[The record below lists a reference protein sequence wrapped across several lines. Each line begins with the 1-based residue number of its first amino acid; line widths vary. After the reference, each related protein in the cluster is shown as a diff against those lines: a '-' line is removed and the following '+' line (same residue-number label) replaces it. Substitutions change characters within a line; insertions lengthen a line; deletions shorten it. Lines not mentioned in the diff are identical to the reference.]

1 MFFNF
6 SELKLQEITVRQRSM
21 LCMPSSSCPCG
32 FCEPR
37 EASGLVPVSSECL
50 WTSSWGG
57 SVVFLD
63 VLKAGF
69 HLLLLFPTYKS
80 ISSGIYRFF
89 LLLFWSIDN
98 LRKPLKIKVLG
109 GEDSIHS
116 VLSEFLIVL
125 KIHLNLDGKCM
136 GQHNGYEHRLWNL
149 GSNCLG
155 SNLNSSCYHSHMT
168 LGKSL
173 KGPGPQF
180 PNLKHCLIR
189 VLVSI
194 QWNELVFINSLE

>member
-21 LCMPSSSCPCG
+21 LCMPPSSCPCG
-32 FCEPR
+32 FCEPC

-136 GQHNGYEHRLWNL
+136 GQHNGYEHRLWNQTAWVQTSTPLVTIAIWPWANPLKAL
-149 GSNCLG
+149 GLSSLIWNTVSLG
-155 SNLNSSCYHSHMT
+155 FLWAY
-168 LGKSL
+168 
-173 KGPGPQF
+173 
-180 PNLKHCLIR
+180 
-189 VLVSI
+189 
-194 QWNELVFINSLE
+194 NEMN